1 MVQRCPPYRSLSN
14 IRTKKIPETAIV
26 ALGENVTVDAGQIMN
41 VKNLEELK
49 PYFDKDNRYGF
60 YIIEHIDFL

>member
-1 MVQRCPPYRSLSN
+1 MYFS
-14 IRTKKIPETAIV
+14 TKLKKNQKLPETAIV